1 MQLIIARTLSTTAP
15 AWEARFTRSACAKS
29 SLPWNPAVRREDLRM
44 GYNTGVK
51 SGITQATQEERCWT
65 FA

>member
-15 AWEARFTRSACAKS
+15 AWEARFTRSACAKIVATVES
-29 SLPWNPAVRREDLRM
+29 RGSPEDLRM